1 VAPCPDVLRNLWPAR
16 TQPAGTP
23 PPWPPATDAPPWLQQ
38 QLYQAF
44 DIQALYN
51 KNLHQVTIHA
61 TITDSTPRTVAAITA
76 DAGSG
81 PAASTQADATPGPV
95 FRIGCSSCGGSD

>member
-1 VAPCPDVLRNLWPAR
+1 MLGHRSRAPAADPALLDAL
-16 TQPAGTP
+16 PLLGDLLAG
-23 PPWPPATDAPPWLQQ
+23 APPRLQQ

-61 TITDSTPRTVAAITA
+61 TITDTNPRTVAAITTDA
-76 DAGSG
+76 DDG
-81 PAASTQADATPGPV
+81 PAAGSPGDGTPGAV
-95 FRIGCSSCGGSD
+95 LSDLEQPIR